1 MYYVVTDKE
10 TSEFNIKFMRDFINI
25 LIILIGAFLLACVIF
40 IENLSYDE
48 AGCLVFVGVL
58 FVFLG
63 WVYNSFL
70 DK

>member
-1 MYYVVTDKE
+1 MG
-10 TSEFNIKFMRDFINI
+10 DFINI

-40 IENLSYDE
+40 VENLSYDE